1 MNQFWNQGK
10 IEIQGSPADLAKSG
24 VDFAKLVG
32 TVEKDDEK
40 EDSPD
45 KSLSRQTSSR
55 SSTGSLSSLKSSN
68 DGSLVDDGRKDDGV
82 QMEASSKGKVKG
94 SIPGNYF
101 AAGTHWSLLVIL
113 GITFIVVQL
122 LASGADY
129 WVSIW

>member
-1 MNQFWNQGK
+1 MNQFCYQGK
-10 IEIQGSPADLAKSG
+10 IEIQGNSADLAKSG

-68 DGSLVDDGRKDDGV
+68 DGSVVEKDDGV

-94 SIPGNYF
+94 SIAGNYF
-101 AAGTHWSLLVIL
+101 AAGTHWSILVIL
-113 GITFIVVQL
+113 GISFIIVQL

>member
-1 MNQFWNQGK
+1 MNHFLDQGK
-10 IEIQGSPADLAKSG
+10 IEIQGKPADLAKSG

-68 DGSLVDDGRKDDGV
+68 DGSVVEKDDGV

-94 SIPGNYF
+94 SIAGNYF
-101 AAGTHWSLLVIL
+101 AAGTHWSILVIL
-113 GITFIVVQL
+113 GIAFIIVQL

>member
-1 MNQFWNQGK
+1 MNQLLDQGK
-10 IEIQGSPADLAKSG
+10 IEIQGSPEILARSG

-68 DGSLVDDGRKDDGV
+68 DGSVVEKDEGV

-94 SIPGNYF
+94 SIAGNYF
-101 AAGTHWSLLVIL
+101 AAGTHWSILVIL
-113 GITFIVVQL
+113 GISFIIVQL